1 MAQMTVV
8 TVTDDIDGSD
18 KDVSSLRFAWDGTEY
33 EIDLGPENRAIAEER
48 FGTFI
53 AHARRVTTRATTSNG
68 SPGPRRNHHT
78 RQRAIDIRAWA
89 VEQGIDISER
99 GRIPV
104 SVQDRYD
111 AAH

>member
-1 MAQMTVV
+1 MTYV
-8 TVTDDIDGSD
+8 DDIDGVAGD
-18 KDVSSLRFAWDGTEY
+18 DVTEVRFAWDGTDY
-33 EIDLGPENRAIAEER
+33 VIDLNGENRAIAEER
-48 FGTFI
+48 FSPFI
-53 AHARRVTTRATTSNG
+53 QHARRVTRATTSNG